1 MDWVQE
7 AAVRMREL
15 GHSFSVE
22 VLVIPVD
29 EVDLLDRVE
38 DAVAQIRE
46 LDWKL
51 QDVVISPVS
60 ELADAPPEVSCSAA
74 PRSRARRRA
83 PPEAGARRPTLGD
96 ARPRRQRG
104 RFACECPCA
113 HCSPI

>member
-51 QDVVISPVS
+51 QDVVISPVR
-60 ELADAPPEVSCSAA
+60 ELADAPPEVLVQRRSAV
-74 PRSRARRRA
+74 
-83 PPEAGARRPTLGD
+83 AGA
-96 ARPRRQRG
+96 
-104 RFACECPCA
+104 
-113 HCSPI
+113 